1 MMQLSTETKRGL
13 VRLALEILLYALLVV
28 VYLFLVLRFLG
39 PELVQLFKHNLA
51 LYAGLALG
59 LMVFQ
64 GLFLESVTTF
74 LIDRLEL

>member
-1 MMQLSTETKRGL
+1 MRLTTETKRGL
-13 VRLALEILLYALLVV
+13 IRLVLEIILYAFLVV
-28 VYLFLVLRFLG
+28 VYLFLILRFLG
-39 PELVQLFKHNLA
+39 PELVLLFKQNLV

-64 GLFLESVTTF
+64 GIFLETVTTF

>member
-1 MMQLSTETKRGL
+1 MRLTTETKRGL
-13 VRLALEILLYALLVV
+13 IRLALEIILYALLVV

-39 PELVQLFKHNLA
+39 PELVLLFKQNLV

-64 GLFLESVTTF
+64 GIFLETVTTF